1 MPTEQR
7 MREFVVTD
15 AAGSTLGS
23 IVEQLAPGDP
33 QAIEQGRVFV
43 EKQRVKDPQF
53 RAEPGARVTWYLPRL
68 VSADADDVA
77 FSIVARRGDWVV
89 AAKPSNWT
97 CEPDRTGHST
107 SLRDTVAKEL
117 DVPQAHVLTR
127 LDVGV
132 SGLVL
137 LGLSH
142 RVCSAAMKLQNQHLV
157 TKEYFALLAGAPA
170 AAETWNGPACD
181 NREAKTQL
189 RVLSEPCV
197 VPATRVNVSTTV
209 SLVSVQPITGRKHQI
224 HIHAAHHGY
233 PLLGDGRYG
242 GPTYLVKTDGSVLRI
257 RRVMLH
263 AYRLTIPWESQTW
276 TVACPAPNDLVRLW
290 SSLGGDANCLR
301 T

>member
-7 MREFVVTD
+7 VREFVVTD

-43 EKQRVKDPQF
+43 EQQRVRDRQY

-77 FSIVARRGDWVV
+77 FSIVARRRDWVV
-89 AAKPSNWT
+89 AAKPSKWT

-107 SLRDTVAKEL
+107 SLRDAVADEL

-157 TKEYFALLAGAPA
+157 TKEYFALVAGAPA
-170 AAETWNGPACD
+170 ASETWNGPACGD
-181 NREAKTQL
+181 REAKTQL

-197 VPATRVNVSTTV
+197 VHATQENVSTV

-224 HIHAAHHGY
+224 RIHAAHHGY

-242 GPTYLVKTDGSVLRI
+242 GPTRVVKTDGSVICI

-263 AYRLTIPWESQTW
+263 AYRLTIPWEGQKW
-276 TVACPAPNDLVRLW
+276 TVACPPPNDLVRLW
-290 SSLGGDANCLR
+290 STLGGDANCLR

>member
-7 MREFVVTD
+7 VREFVVTD

-43 EKQRVKDPQF
+43 EQRRVKDPHY
-53 RAEPGARVTWYLPRL
+53 RAVAGARVTWYLPRL
-68 VSADADDVA
+68 VSADADDLA
-77 FSIVARRGDWVV
+77 FSIVAQRGDWVV

-97 CEPDRTGHST
+97 CEPDRTGHAT
-107 SLRDTVAKEL
+107 SLRDAVANEL

-142 RVCSAAMKLQNQHLV
+142 RVCSAAMKLQNQHLII
-157 TKEYFALLAGAPA
+157 KEYFALVVGAPA
-170 AAETWNGPACD
+170 ATETWNGPACD
-181 NREAKTQL
+181 DREAKTQL
-189 RVLSEPCV
+189 RLLSEPRV
-197 VPATRVNVSTTV
+197 VHAAQENANRV
-209 SLVSVQPITGRKHQI
+209 SLVSVRPVTGRKHQI
-224 HIHAAHHGY
+224 RIHAAHHGY

-242 GPTYLVKTDGSVLRI
+242 GPTRLVKTDGSVLCI
-257 RRVMLH
+257 RRMMLH
-263 AYRLTIPWESQTW
+263 AYRLTIPWEGQTW
-276 TVACPAPNDLVRLW
+276 TVASPPPNDLVTLW
-290 SSLGGDANCLR
+290 STLGGDTNCLR

>member
-7 MREFVVTD
+7 VREFVVTD

-23 IVEQLAPGDP
+23 IVAKLAPSDP

-43 EKQRVKDPQF
+43 EQRRVKDPQY
-53 RAEPGARVTWYLPRL
+53 RAEAGAHVTWYLPRP
-68 VSADADDVA
+68 VSGDADDVA

-107 SLRDTVAKEL
+107 SLRDAVASEL
-117 DVPQAHVLTR
+117 HVSHAHALTR

-132 SGLVL
+132 SGVVL

-142 RVCSAAMKLQNQHLV
+142 RACSEATKLQDQHLII
-157 TKEYFALLAGAPA
+157 KDYFALVAGTPA
-170 AAETWNGPACD
+170 ATETWNGPPCGA
-181 NREAKTQL
+181 REARTQL
-189 RVLSEPCV
+189 RVVSGSCV
-197 VPATRVNVSTTV
+197 VHSTQKNGSTV
-209 SLVSVQPITGRKHQI
+209 SLVSVRPITGRKHQI
-224 HIHAAHHGY
+224 RIHAAHHGY

-242 GPTYLVKTDGSVLRI
+242 GPTRVVRTDGSVLYI
-257 RRVMLH
+257 RRMMLH

-276 TVACPAPNDLVRLW
+276 TVACPPPDDLVGLW
-290 SSLGGDANCLR
+290 SSLGGNASCLR

>member
-43 EKQRVKDPQF
+43 EQRRVRDRLH

-77 FSIVARRGDWVV
+77 FSILARRGDWVV

-107 SLRDTVAKEL
+107 SLRDAVADEL
-117 DVPQAHVLTR
+117 VVPQAHVLTR

-142 RVCSAAMKLQNQHLV
+142 RVCSAAMKLQNQHLIA
-157 TKEYFALLAGAPA
+157 KEYFALVAGAPA
-170 AAETWNGPACD
+170 AAETWNGPPCG
-181 NREAKTQL
+181 NRDAKTQL
-189 RVLSEPCV
+189 RVLSEPCLIR
-197 VPATRVNVSTTV
+197 ATQEKVSSV

-224 HIHAAHHGY
+224 RIHAAYHGY

-242 GPTYLVKTDGSVLRI
+242 GPTRVVITDGSVLRI

-263 AYRLTIPWESQTW
+263 AYRLAIPWEGQTW
-276 TVACPAPNDLVRLW
+276 TVACPPPNDLMRLW
-290 SSLGGDANCLR
+290 STLGGDANCLG